1 MDPDELASHIV
12 ALTISNDRDKDH
24 GSNTILS
31 KSDGT
36 NTLPRALSLA
46 QSSIQSLVHDNR
58 RIHIDAGS
66 SSQFSVAEIVSSHQ
80 PLDAPSRKTD
90 ELIQAV
96 EYDLQMSG
104 RSLSFKDVPEGSA
117 LQSLLDAATN
127 IVKSSASSLALV
139 KSSNP
144 KVIGRKASAIQL
156 LQSLEGRINQLRTLL
171 PAVQPNRVYV
181 DAGEY
186 CFDSSFCSSIRW
198 YLMIFIRSHPS

>member
-12 ALTISNDRDKDH
+12 ALTIRDKDH
-24 GSNTILS
+24 GSNSVLS
-31 KSDGT
+31 KSDET
-36 NTLPRALSLA
+36 NTVPRALSLA
-46 QSSIQSLVHDNR
+46 QSSIQSLVNDNR
-58 RIHIDAGS
+58 HIHTDAGS
-66 SSQFSVAEIVSSHQ
+66 SSHSSVAEIVHSRQ
-80 PLDAPSRKTD
+80 PLGAPSRKAD

-104 RSLSFKDVPEGSA
+104 RSLSFKDVPEDSV

-127 IVKSSASSLALV
+127 VVKSSASSLALV

-144 KVIGRKASAIQL
+144 KVIGHRASAIQS

-171 PAVQPNRVYV
+171 PVVQPNRVFV

-186 CFDSSFCSSIRW
+186 CFNSSFV
-198 YLMIFIRSHPS
+198 HPFTGIS

>member
-12 ALTISNDRDKDH
+12 ALTIGNDRDKDH
-24 GSNTILS
+24 CSNTVLS

-36 NTLPRALSLA
+36 NTMPRALSLA
-46 QSSIQSLVHDNR
+46 QSSIQSLVNDSR

-66 SSQFSVAEIVSSHQ
+66 SHSSVAEIVSSRQ
-80 PLDAPSRKTD
+80 PLDAPSRKTI

-104 RSLSFKDVPEGSA
+104 QSLSFKDVPEDSV
-117 LQSLLDAATN
+117 LQSLLDTATN
-127 IVKSSASSLALV
+127 IVKSSALSLALV

-144 KVIGRKASAIQL
+144 KVIGHKASTIQT

-171 PAVQPNRVYV
+171 PAVQSNRVFV

-186 CFDSSFCSSIRW
+186 TTPYFV
-198 YLMIFIRSHPS
+198 HPFTGIS